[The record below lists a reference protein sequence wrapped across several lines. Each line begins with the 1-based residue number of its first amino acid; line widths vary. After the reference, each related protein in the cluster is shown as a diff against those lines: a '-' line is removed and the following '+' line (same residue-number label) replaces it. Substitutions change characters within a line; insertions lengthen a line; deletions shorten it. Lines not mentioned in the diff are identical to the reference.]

1 MSLARSADVGGF
13 LVLLRRVPRRLV
25 ALVGLSIVLNVTEAA
40 VVYALFPRSDA
51 PLALQASAVAPFGT
65 FHDLRWLAV
74 YSPSSWSFGLGLAAL
89 VLGRG
94 ALTALAVFWAWPL
107 HTIRPRPSLRAL
119 MGRGAWSTTF
129 AALLLAPS
137 VAVLFAM
144 AIVPISWLFIAA
156 VPLALI
162 VIMIVSPVEVSGEW
176 WRRPPSVRAEAWVVA
191 SFLAASAGSLALS
204 HSPRWVVLPLAA
216 TFGVFNALA
225 WWGLV
230 HALVARRPRRL
241 VLPVE
246 PALLVAL
253 ALGVTLGSVDGF
265 VHARAHTKVFPTASA
280 ARFVPGTGAVLVLH
294 GYGSSWN
301 GLPVHPIPGA
311 FDEQVFSYK
320 GEGPEGEPL
329 PYDGA
334 DTVQSLPAL
343 VDELAEQVEALAH
356 HTHEPVDLVGESEGS
371 DVAQTYVLTHPH
383 APVRVVVLL
392 SPLVAPGRV
401 SFPVTGPG
409 KGAAAR
415 AALRLLGGAY
425 SSVSPVD
432 LSPSSAF
439 VRSLDVAGERI
450 DGELDCKAPHVR
462 EFAILPLA
470 DATSSTS
477 AVSIGM
483 PYLVLPAFHGG
494 LLNDPVAQR
503 AVGQVL
509 SGENPVGDR
518 LLDLAE
524 HIVAGAAAA
533 WQVPA
538 TSAVRNC
545 TVNR

>member
-1 MSLARSADVGGF
+1 MGGLFVLARG
-13 LVLLRRVPRRLV
+13 VPRRLV
-25 ALVGLSIVLNVTEAA
+25 ALIVLSVALNVTEAA
-40 VVYALFPRSDA
+40 LVYALFPRSDA

-74 YSPSSWSFGLGLAAL
+74 YSSSSWSFGLGLAAL

-94 ALTALAVFWAWPL
+94 ALTALAVRWAWPL
-107 HTIRPRPSLRAL
+107 GTIHPRPSLGAL
-119 MGRGAWSTTF
+119 VGRGAWSTIF

-137 VAVLFAM
+137 VALLFAM
-144 AIVPISWLFIAA
+144 AIFPISWLFIAA

-162 VIMIVSPVEVSGEW
+162 VTMIVSPVEVSGEW
-176 WRRPPSVRAEAWVVA
+176 WRRPLSVRAEAWVVA

-204 HSPRWVVLPLAA
+204 YSPRWVVLPLAV

-225 WWGLV
+225 WRGLV
-230 HALVARRPRRL
+230 HALIARRSRRF
-241 VLPVE
+241 VLPVA

-265 VHARAHTKVFPTASA
+265 VRARAHTTVLAAASA
-280 ARFVPGTGAVLVLH
+280 DRFVPGTAAVLVLH
-294 GYGSSWN
+294 GYGSSWD
-301 GLPVHPIPGA
+301 GSPVHPIPGA
-311 FDEQVFSYK
+311 FDEQVFSYE
-320 GEGPEGEPL
+320 GEDREGEPL

-334 DTVQSLPAL
+334 DTVQTLLAL
-343 VDELAEQVEALAH
+343 VDELGVQVETFAH
-356 HTHEPVDLVGESEGS
+356 RTHEPVDLVGESEGS
-371 DVAQTYVLTHPH
+371 EVAQTYVLMHPH
-383 APVRVVVLL
+383 APVRTVVLL

-409 KGAAAR
+409 EGAAAR
-415 AALRLLGGAY
+415 AALNLVGRAY

-439 VRSLDVAGERI
+439 VRSLDAEGNRLVGQ
-450 DGELDCKAPHVR
+450 LDCEAPHVR

-470 DATSSTS
+470 DATSATS
-477 AVSIGM
+477 GVAIGM

-494 LLNDPVAQR
+494 LLDDPVAQR
-503 AVGQVL
+503 AVAQVL
-509 SGENPVGDR
+509 RGEVPVGDR

-538 TSAVRNC
+538 TSVVRDC